1 MTERTT
7 RHSFIVRV
15 YRIDT
20 KDCRKLTGLVEAM
33 DGSGERAPFI
43 DIDELAALLSRG
55 AGKRTGRKKITDTTA
70 KRKAR
75 SA

>member
-20 KDCRKLTGLVEAM
+20 KDSRKLTGLVEAM

-43 DIDELAALLSRG
+43 DIDELAERLSRG
-55 AGKRTGRKKITDTTA
+55 AGKRTGRRKKTESPA
-70 KRKAR
+70 KRKAL
-75 SA
+75 